1 MDDSE
6 PDNILKSDVCMIN
19 LDEESID
26 LADKDNKLNDFE
38 SRKSSQNRK
47 DLEEKKLE
55 EKCKHETED
64 IQKDKEKQMKLEKE
78 YNEEKKE
85 ENIYKAGDKNERLL
99 IINKSEAS
107 KEIKKLYVI
116 YFLSGLIVISL
127 ILFFIIF
134 DFFAKI
140 QKGSIECTYFYP
152 GNEIDILNPNY
163 SYEKDI
169 LQIFIND
176 KEINKNEKYKSN
188 NTDSFNVTI
197 KLFSDSIDL
206 SDMFTSQNVKTVIM
220 KSQSS
225 IKIKNMRNV
234 FENCTFLE
242 NFEIDGFDSSQVK
255 SMSKFF
261 YNTKNLKKINI
272 STLETSSLEEMDYM
286 FSYTNLQEINLT
298 QFDLDKVLKS
308 KDIFKDIKSSKVILN
323 KKYEN
328 QKESLTKIYPNI
340 NFEFQN

>member
-1 MDDSE
+1 MNDSE
-6 PDNILKSDVCMIN
+6 PNSLLMDNYMI
-19 LDEESID
+19 DFSKEDID
-26 LADKDNKLNDFE
+26 IANKDKIINDF
-38 SRKSSQNRK
+38 KSGK
-47 DLEEKKLE
+47 DLEKNKLE
-55 EKCKHETED
+55 EKRKQEIEENE
-64 IQKDKEKQMKLEKE
+64 KDKEKQINSEKE
-78 YNEEKKE
+78 NNEEKKE
-85 ENIYKAGDKNERLL
+85 ENNYKDGEKNERLL
-99 IINKSEAS
+99 IINKSEES
-107 KEIKKLYVI
+107 TELKKLYVI

-140 QKGSIECTYFYP
+140 QKGTIECTYFSP
-152 GNEIDILNPNY
+152 GNEINILNPNY
-163 SYEKDI
+163 NYEKDI

-188 NTDSFNVTI
+188 GTDSFNVTI
-197 KLFSDSIDL
+197 KLFSDNIDL

-220 KSQSS
+220 KSQNS

-242 NFEIDGFDSSQVK
+242 NFEIDGFNSSQVK
-255 SMSKFF
+255 SMSKLF

-272 STLETSSLEEMDYM
+272 STLETFSLEDMDYM
-286 FSYTNLQEINLT
+286 FAYTNLQEINLT
-298 QFDLDKVLKS
+298 KFDLDKILKS

-328 QKESLTKIYPNI
+328 QKENLTEIYPNI